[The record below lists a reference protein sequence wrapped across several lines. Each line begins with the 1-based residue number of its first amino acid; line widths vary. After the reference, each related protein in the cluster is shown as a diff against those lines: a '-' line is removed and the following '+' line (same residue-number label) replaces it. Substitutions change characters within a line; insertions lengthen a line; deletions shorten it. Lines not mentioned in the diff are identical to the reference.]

1 MSSGSARFLYRSIRA
16 SSPCVVSQ
24 VAPLASVTATTG
36 NTSGTGGTTPA
47 GDVQQSQGNPEA
59 FAEIKGIIFDMDG
72 TLTLPVLNFLEMK
85 KRLNLSPEMDILPTV
100 LKLPPEEKAR
110 AMEIIKEFVEEGS
123 RKLQLQPGLLDLLH
137 FVAESGVKR
146 AVMTRNS
153 MVATQVF
160 LDKLHMELSAN
171 SEKYPQLSCN
181 SIFSEVCCVEKKDRC
196 KDCCRQLEFIT
207 EQSVPMLC
215 L

>member
-1 MSSGSARFLYRSIRA
+1 MSSGATRFLHRSIRA

-85 KRLNLSPEMDILPTV
+85 TRLNLSPAMDILPTV
-100 LKLPPEEKAR
+100 LKLPPEDKSR
-110 AMEIIKEFVEEGS
+110 AMEIIKEFEEGS

-137 FVAESGVKR
+137 FVADSGVKR

-181 SIFSEVCCVEKKDRC
+181 FIFSEVCCVEKKDRC
-196 KDCCRQLEFIT
+196 KDCCCQFGLMT
-207 EQSVPMLC
+207 E
-215 L
+215 